1 VKIENKQIDEEKIK
15 DAKNLFELDA

>member
-15 DAKNLFELDA
+15 DAKNLFELDV